1 LNPKIKVVLPNSV
14 GFKCK
19 NCGVCCKIQ
28 PPEVDLNEQ
37 KQIESKGYQK
47 FLTEPDEAGL
57 RWIKRKK
64 DGSCFFLENNK
75 CKIHNVRPVIC
86 RLEPFTIVDYNYPE
100 KTIELALNFP
110 FSCACGGISED
121 GVINVEEVTQAA
133 QAMMQKILDLT
144 ARDLELPESDKKVSA
159 EARARI
165 LRQQIESA
173 DLTF

>member
-1 LNPKIKVVLPNSV
+1 MKVTLPSAA

-19 NCGVCCKIQ
+19 NCGVCCKVQ

-37 KQIESKGYQK
+37 KEIESKGYRN

-64 DGSCFFLENNK
+64 DGSCMFLESNK
-75 CKIHNVRPVIC
+75 CKIYPVRPVIC
-86 RLEPFTIVDYNYPE
+86 KLEPFTIADYNYPE
-100 KTIELALNFP
+100 KRIELALNFP
-110 FSCACGGISED
+110 FSCSCEGVSKD
-121 GVINVEEVTQAA
+121 GDVNVEEVTMAA
-133 QAMMQKILDLT
+133 LAMMKKILALT
-144 ARDLELPESDKKVSA
+144 ARDLELPESDKRVSA

-165 LRQQIESA
+165 LRQHIDAA